1 MLLLLVLIVS
11 MLLIATKAFT
21 PLKLSP
27 RRTAP
32 MKLLPVQID
41 ANYNLAL
48 GSLLIFGQLT
58 GVEKIFS
65 KGNSVAKVIAVVADK
80 ARYIFAI
87 FSVFLTYQ
95 TTTLRYHTLSL
106 SHYICTYAHRYFYF
120 LIDLVLMKA
129 IISC

>member
-1 MLLLLVLIVS
+1 MLLLVLIAS
-11 MLLIATKAFT
+11 MLIIAAKAFS

-48 GSLLIFGQLT
+48 GSLLIFGGLT
-58 GVEKIFS
+58 GAEKTFS
-65 KGNSVAKVIAVVADK
+65 KGNSVTKVIAIVADK

-106 SHYICTYAHRYFYF
+106 CHITYALMLIGTFTF
-120 LIDLVLMKA
+120 L
-129 IISC
+129 

>member
-1 MLLLLVLIVS
+1 MLLLGLIAS
-11 MLLIATKAFT
+11 MLLIATKAFS

-48 GSLLIFGQLT
+48 GSLLIFGGLT

-65 KGNSVAKVIAVVADK
+65 KGNSVTKVVAIVADK

-106 SHYICTYAHRYFYF
+106 PHYICTYAYWHFYF

-129 IISC
+129 IILC